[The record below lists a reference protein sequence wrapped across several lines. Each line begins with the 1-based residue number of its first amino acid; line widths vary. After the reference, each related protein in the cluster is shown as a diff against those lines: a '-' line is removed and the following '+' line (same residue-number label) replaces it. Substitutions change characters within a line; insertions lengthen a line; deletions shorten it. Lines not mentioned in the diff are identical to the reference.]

1 MNMWTVFPNKIRCLM
16 YTILTNM
23 NLIFRD
29 LPPHFWQAWREKRSF
44 WEYFSKFPR
53 WRIRY
58 WGGWISALFSW
69 CVNIPII
76 RIVFPNLLILCVA
89 RNYSSDYTLIM
100 KNVRLRSPD
109 SLGSSELNNLGEK
122 FPVNNHN
129 IWQQLVSTLL
139 SLHPVT
145 TNTRTCEPW
154 VLSSEIS
161 LVAGPGP
168 IPWVSS
174 VSSAQSWHC
183 HIVFEEVL

>member
-1 MNMWTVFPNKIRCLM
+1 MKMWTVFPNMIRC
-16 YTILTNM
+16 ILRYYNFNM
-23 NLIFRD
+23 SFVFRD
-29 LPPHFWQAWREKRSF
+29 LPLHFWRAWREKRSF

-69 CVNIPII
+69 CVNIPITLYE
-76 RIVFPNLLILCVA
+76 VYPNLLILCVA
-89 RNYSSDYTLIM
+89 AHNYSNDYTLIM

-139 SLHPVT
+139 YPYIL
-145 TNTRTCEPW
+145 
-154 VLSSEIS
+154 
-161 LVAGPGP
+161 
-168 IPWVSS
+168 
-174 VSSAQSWHC
+174 
-183 HIVFEEVL
+183 